1 MNILIVEDDQLIAK
15 SIAMALDD
23 EGHHHHIAYTAEDG
37 INAVLE
43 DIFDAVI
50 LDINLPDGDGF
61 QFVKTMR
68 LNQINTSVL
77 VVSGRASVT
86 DRVVALRSGADG
98 YLTKPFDRQE
108 LIASLTAIVR
118 RANGFADS
126 RIVTGPIIVDLTKHE
141 VLIGN
146 NRLKLTSKEY
156 HILELLSLRKGR
168 TLSKAN
174 FINHLYGGIDEPES
188 KIIDVFICKL
198 RRKMADLTDGDNY
211 IHTVWGQGY
220 VLRDTASENHPT
232 DNAISRYR

>member
-1 MNILIVEDDQLIAK
+1 MNILIVEDDYMIAK
-15 SIAMALDD
+15 SISMALED
-23 EGHHHHIAYTAEDG
+23 EGHHYHIANTAEDG
-37 INAVLE
+37 MNAVRE
-43 DIFDAVI
+43 GMYDAVI

-61 QFVKTMR
+61 QFAKTMR
-68 LNQINTSVL
+68 RGQIDTSVL

-118 RANGFADS
+118 RANGHSDS
-126 RIVTGPIIVDLTKHE
+126 RIITGPIIVDLAKHE
-141 VLIGN
+141 VMIGKK
-146 NRLKLTSKEY
+146 RLNLTSKEY
-156 HILELLSLRKGR
+156 HILELLSLRKGS
-168 TLSKAN
+168 TLTKSH

-198 RRKMADLTDGDNY
+198 RKKLADMTGGDNY

-220 VLRDTASENHPT
+220 VLRDSASN
-232 DNAISRYR
+232 